1 MLNAKTVK
9 EKAKELGATL
19 CAIGKVYK
27 DDDIQRDP
35 MMILPNAKCI
45 IGFGFAVPNGILM
58 KKWLKYFF
66 SKSAQ

>member
-19 CAIGKVYK
+19 CAGGKVYK

-35 MMILPNAKCI
+35 MMILPDAI
-45 IGFGFAVPNGILM
+45 
-58 KKWLKYFF
+58 FF
-66 SKSAQ
+66 ENTD